1 MYIIYRK
8 KVGEVMY
15 YVVDQSNPKEP
26 MEYIRVTRKDIYELK
41 EIQIYNFVGKPINDD
56 EISLCQYVLEDI
68 EVPSY
73 YDTKPVRVGTMY
85 THLLNMYKMNL
96 YGQYNINFY
105 NDIDFILFFDNI
117 QNLNLNFNFNFK
129 NISQESA
136 QKLIID
142 NVSNF
147 IKKSSK
153 KTTNVI
159 LNKYITDPLLN
170 ENISQINL
178 INDKYAIY
186 SLYHDFKAIES
197 TTTFI
202 FNKFII
208 HSLDT
213 LINIISSS
221 NYSSLFK
228 SKKLNDI
235 FEHDY
240 YELLNFPNEH
250 RCFRVLTYFIRV
262 FDPCICSTKDKY
274 YETLLRYLI
283 TLQSEY
289 KSSLYIDDIPDN
301 MNLEESIYLLF
312 TIYGILHLYQSLHIE
327 VSNYKDLFNSTD
339 YSFEKYES
347 SVTYKIE
354 AKNCDSSWFWNN
366 DIKTLC
372 KTLDDILHDARV
384 EDGFKKNI
392 HKKILKEHINQM
404 DTIYSADMP
413 LEFLVIQQFFILLA
427 NRIASVDLY
436 ESKYES
442 KIGIANIIERS
453 IKNCQTIILPD
464 NYANLDEYIAKFMAE
479 YIAEYIAD
487 NSTEIGSFLS
497 QSINNQIFKRKN
509 ILYYNLKK
517 HNIIDLF
524 KPAIESYLLFS
535 KHPINQCSHC
545 HMFFLKTSPNR
556 KFCDSALT
564 LKSGLTCKEERE
576 AITDHKS
583 EYQKT
588 TNDFKQYLQKVTLKG
603 DEPYTRRVYNILE
616 KNKYFD
622 SKKTKNFEEKPKMSK
637 SDTKDLLWM
646 LNSFFNYS
654 YAIMESMN
662 FQKIV
667 KDPTFKDIRYY
678 NNSPENNFTPD
689 AYKKLFKEYKI
700 YTRTNKGNKVTEV
713 FNIYDSLVEFSK
725 SKDSILNFKTIRSK
739 SMQDLNGDD
748 IAKLFEITE
757 TVIHVFFL
765 KLSEW
770 YLEDP
775 DQDYPS
781 FKYAFPK
788 EYATSELGN
797 IQYINKNAN
806 DNIENIDNLKEKIK
820 KKRNDPYIAEDIKTK
835 VQINGARERQVI
847 NLITE
852 LREKISDN
860 HPVK

>member
-1 MYIIYRK
+1 
-8 KVGEVMY
+8 MY

-26 MEYIRVTRKDIYELK
+26 MEYIRVTRKDISELK
-41 EIQIYNFVGKPINDD
+41 NVQIHNFIGKPINDD

-73 YDTKPVRVGTMY
+73 YDTKPVRIGTMY
-85 THLLNMYKMNL
+85 THLLNMYKMGL
-96 YGQYNINFY
+96 DDQYNINFY
-105 NDIDFILFFDNI
+105 NDIDFILFFEMNKNVTFDFE
-117 QNLNLNFNFNFK
+117 NL
-129 NISQESA
+129 SQESA

-142 NVSNF
+142 NVKNF

-170 ENISQINL
+170 ENVSQINL
-178 INDKYAIY
+178 MNDKFSIY
-186 SLYHDFKAIES
+186 SLYHDFTSIES

-202 FNKFII
+202 FKKFII

-213 LINIISSS
+213 LIDTISSS

-228 SKKLNDI
+228 SKKANDI

-240 YELLNFPNEH
+240 YELLNFTNEH
-250 RCFRVLTYFIRV
+250 RYFWVLTYFIKEIV
-262 FDPCICSTKDKY
+262 TCIPSTKDKY

-283 TLQSEY
+283 NLQSKY
-289 KSSLYIDDIPDN
+289 KSSLYIDDFPDS
-301 MNLEESIYLLF
+301 MYSDESIYLLF

-354 AKNCDSSWFWNN
+354 TKYCDSSWFWNN
-366 DIKTLC
+366 DIKNLFEI
-372 KTLDDILHDARV
+372 LYDISIH
-384 EDGFKKNI
+384 DGFSKDI
-392 HKKILKEHINQM
+392 HKRNFKELINQM
-404 DTIYSADMP
+404 DIIYSLDIP

-442 KIGIANIIERS
+442 KIGKANIIERS
-453 IKNCQTIILPD
+453 IKNCQTIILPENTLD
-464 NYANLDEYIAKFMAE
+464 NFIHNFINNYET
-479 YIAEYIAD
+479 IAD
-487 NSTEIGSFLS
+487 NFTEIGSFLS

-517 HNIIDLF
+517 HNVIDLF

-535 KHPINQCSHC
+535 KHPIDQCSHC

-556 KFCDSALT
+556 KFCDSTLI
-564 LKSGLTCKEERE
+564 LKSGKTCKEERE
-576 AITDHKS
+576 AITDQKS

-603 DEPYTRRVYNILE
+603 GPSYTRRVYNILE
-616 KNKYFD
+616 KNKYFN
-622 SKKTKNFEEKPKMSK
+622 TEKPKKLSK
-637 SDTKDLLWM
+637 SDKKDLLWV

-667 KDPTFKDIRYY
+667 EDQTFKDIRYY

-689 AYKKLFKEYKI
+689 AYKKLFEEYKT
-700 YTRTNKGNKVTEV
+700 YTRTNKGNKVTKI
-713 FNIYDSLVEFSK
+713 FNIYDSLVEFS
-725 SKDSILNFKTIRSK
+725 DPENNTLNFKTIRSK
-739 SMQDLNGDD
+739 SMQDLNGND
-748 IAKLFEITE
+748 IAKLFEITKK
-757 TVIHVFFL
+757 VIHIFFL
-765 KLSEW
+765 KLSDW
-770 YLEDP
+770 YL
-775 DQDYPS
+775 DQKTKDPS
-781 FKYAFPK
+781 FYYAFPIDTYAFP
-788 EYATSELGN
+788 EEFATSKLSKIQLSK
-797 IQYINKNAN
+797 IQYLPQKNIKELENKINEAQQSSDIDSYFITKN
-806 DNIENIDNLKEKIK
+806 EEREKKIS
-820 KKRNDPYIAEDIKTK
+820 ALVTK
-835 VQINGARERQVI
+835 LEK
-847 NLITE
+847 
-852 LREKISDN
+852 KISDN

>member
-1 MYIIYRK
+1 
-8 KVGEVMY
+8 MY

-26 MEYIRVTRKDIYELK
+26 MEYIRVTRKDISELK
-41 EIQIYNFVGKPINDD
+41 NVQIHNFIGKPINDD

-73 YDTKPVRVGTMY
+73 YDTKPVRIGTMY
-85 THLLNMYKMNL
+85 THLLNMYKMGL
-96 YGQYNINFY
+96 DGQYNINFY
-105 NDIDFILFFDNI
+105 NDIDFILFFEMNKNVTFD
-117 QNLNLNFNFNFK
+117 FE

-142 NVSNF
+142 NVKNF

-202 FNKFII
+202 FKKFII

-240 YELLNFPNEH
+240 YELLNYAHKYPYL
-250 RCFRVLTYFIRV
+250 CLLTYVIKEIET
-262 FDPCICSTKDKY
+262 CIPSTKDKY

-283 TLQSEY
+283 NLQSKY
-289 KSSLYIDDIPDN
+289 KSSLYIDDFPDS
-301 MNLEESIYLLF
+301 MYSDESIYLLF

-354 AKNCDSSWFWNN
+354 TKYCDSSWFWNN
-366 DIKTLC
+366 DIKNLFEI
-372 KTLDDILHDARV
+372 LYDISIH
-384 EDGFKKNI
+384 DGFSKDI
-392 HKKILKEHINQM
+392 HKRNFKELINQM
-404 DTIYSADMP
+404 DIIYSLDIP

-442 KIGIANIIERS
+442 KIGKANIIERS
-453 IKNCQTIILPD
+453 IKNCQTIILPENTLD
-464 NYANLDEYIAKFMAE
+464 NFIHNFINNYVT
-479 YIAEYIAD
+479 IAD

-517 HNIIDLF
+517 HNVIDLF

-535 KHPINQCSHC
+535 KHPIDQCSHC

-564 LKSGLTCKEERE
+564 LESGMTCKEERE
-576 AITDHKS
+576 AITDQKC

-603 DEPYTRRVYNILE
+603 GESYTRRVYNILR

-622 SKKTKNFEEKPKMSK
+622 PKKTKNFEEKPKMSK
-637 SDTKDLLWM
+637 SDTKELLWL

-654 YAIMESMN
+654 YAIIESMN

-667 KDPTFKDIRYY
+667 EDSTFKDIRYY

-689 AYKKLFKEYKI
+689 AYKKLFEEYKT
-700 YTRTNKGNKVTEV
+700 YTRTNKGNKVTKI
-713 FNIYDSLVEFSK
+713 FNIYDSLVKFSE
-725 SKDSILNFKTIRSK
+725 SKDSELSFKTIRSK
-739 SMQDLNGDD
+739 SMQDLNGND
-748 IAKLFEITE
+748 IEKLFEITE

-775 DQDYPS
+775 NQDYPS
-781 FKYAFPK
+781 FFYAFPK
-788 EYATSELGN
+788 EFATSELSN
-797 IQYINKNAN
+797 IEYINKNAN
-806 DNIENIDNLKEKIK
+806 DNENIENLKNKIK
-820 KKRNDPYIAEDIKTK
+820 KKGNDPYLAQDIKNNI
-835 VQINGARERQVI
+835 QINEDRKKQVI
-847 NLITE
+847 DLITKLE
-852 LREKISDN
+852 ENIKKN